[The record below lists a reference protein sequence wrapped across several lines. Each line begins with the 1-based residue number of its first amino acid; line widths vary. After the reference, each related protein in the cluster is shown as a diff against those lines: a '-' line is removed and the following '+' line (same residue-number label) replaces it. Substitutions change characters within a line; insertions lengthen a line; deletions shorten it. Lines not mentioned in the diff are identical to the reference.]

1 MERKP
6 NPRHKPYF
14 YNMKSHSNP
23 YDTPSKSHHDQNV
36 VVILNDGS
44 LSSIKPL
51 EVPNLKTIILTSLN
65 GSVEDFYKAIESIAY
80 IFSRIFL

>member
-6 NPRHKPYF
+6 NHRHKPYF
-14 YNMKSHSNP
+14 YNMKTHSNP
-23 YDTPSKSHHDQNV
+23 YDTPCESHHDQNL

-51 EVPNLKTIILTSLN
+51 EVSNLKTIILTSSN
-65 GSVEDFYKAIESIAY
+65 GSVDDFYKAIESIDY
-80 IFSRIFL
+80 VFSRIFL